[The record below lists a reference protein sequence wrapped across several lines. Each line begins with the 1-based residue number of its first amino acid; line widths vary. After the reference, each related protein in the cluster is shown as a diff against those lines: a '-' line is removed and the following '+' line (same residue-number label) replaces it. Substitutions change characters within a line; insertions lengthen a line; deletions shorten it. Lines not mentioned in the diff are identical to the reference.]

1 MNLFNSLYTDDV
13 ASFYFN
19 HFQEIE
25 TETVEE
31 NRINWLIQEQEKE
44 GLL

>member
-1 MNLFNSLYTDDV
+1 MNLFNSLYSDDV

-19 HFQEIE
+19 HFQEIKN
-25 TETVEE
+25 ETVEE
-31 NRINWLIQEQEKE
+31 NRITWLIQEQEKA